1 MLTLDISKTW
11 LMWQFISLNGVSL
24 TNIPQNKVKNRYE
37 IKPLCSRNNQ
47 NSSSEL
53 KQNDIVDYSKDNL
66 QNKRTGRELIS
77 PFRFWARGKGSGL
90 VAWSERNERD
100 KRFINNGRH
109 AMCVKG
115 NGRCCFSSC
124 LRNNGSQWGQDYR
137 FTRGWWWW
145 GGGRLMLTHSV
156 FYIQRASV
164 LYQSVS
170 RRIATFI
177 VSQRESKQNQKWEFS
192 GNIR

>member
-1 MLTLDISKTW
+1 MLTLDNSKMW
-11 LMWQFISLNGVSL
+11 LMWQFISLNGVSF
-24 TNIPQNKVKNRYE
+24 TNIPQKKVKNRYE

-47 NSSSEL
+47 NSSSGL
-53 KQNDIVDYSKDNL
+53 KRNDIVDYSKDNL

-124 LRNNGSQWGQDYR
+124 LRNNGSQCGQDYR
-137 FTRGWWWW
+137 FTRGCWWW
-145 GGGRLMLTHSV
+145 GGGRGQSRLMLTHSV

-164 LYQSVS
+164 LCISLLLGVS
-170 RRIATFI
+170 LLLL
-177 VSQRESKQNQKWEFS
+177 SQKEKVYWS
-192 GNIR
+192 